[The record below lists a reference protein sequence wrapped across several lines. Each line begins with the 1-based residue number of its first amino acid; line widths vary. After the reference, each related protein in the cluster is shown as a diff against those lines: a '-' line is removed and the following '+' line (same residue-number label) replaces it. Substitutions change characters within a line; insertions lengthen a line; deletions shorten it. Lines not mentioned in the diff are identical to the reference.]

1 MTFSIPPVDTAIEA
15 SVIDKIDNLTKP
27 KGSLGRLEELAARI
41 CMIQQTLTPELRQP
55 HNVLFAADHGV
66 IAEGVSVSP
75 KEVTWQQL
83 GHFSKGGAGINF
95 LCDQHGFRLVLVDAG
110 VDYDIPAGHGII
122 DKKVRKSTRNFRHE
136 AAMTADEFELCLKRG
151 AEVIDEIHAT
161 TDCNIVSFGE
171 MGSGSTS
178 SSSMW
183 MHLFTGIPLEQCI
196 GAGAGLDSAGIRHKY
211 EVLSESLARYDGDG
225 SVESRM
231 AWFGGY
237 EMVMAVGAMLRAAEL
252 GMVIIVDGFIMTSCI
267 LAASRLYPAVLD
279 YAVFGHQGDE
289 SGHKLMLEH
298 LGVRAL
304 LHLDLRLGEGSGA
317 VCAYPI
323 IESAVRM
330 INHMD
335 SFKDVNV
342 TKYF

>member
-1 MTFSIPPVDTAIEA
+1 MTFSIQPVDTALKA
-15 SVIDKIDNLTKP
+15 AVTDKIDNLTKP
-27 KGSLGRLEELAARI
+27 KGSLGRLEGLTARI
-41 CMIQQTLTPELRQP
+41 CLIQQTLTPELRHP

-136 AAMTADEFELCLKRG
+136 AAMTAGEFRLCLERG
-151 AEVIDEIHAT
+151 AEVIDEIHDST
-161 TDCNIVSFGE
+161 GCNIVSFGE
-171 MGSGSTS
+171 MGSGNTS

-183 MHLFTGIPLEQCI
+183 MHLFTGIPLKQCI

-211 EVLSESLARYDGDG
+211 EVLSDALSRYDGDD
-225 SVESRM
+225 SVESKM

-289 SGHKLMLEH
+289 SGHKLMLEN